1 MGLFFNHSRR
11 WYDKN
16 ALSCIESMSQE
27 LVALATIPHCQ
38 VDGDS
43 YYSCEAT
50 KGGKCDCG
58 ADEHNAEVERI
69 ARAIQG
75 ELKSIRK

>member
-11 WYDKN
+11 WYDEN

-27 LVALATIPHCQ
+27 LVALATIPHYQ
-38 VDGDS
+38 VDDDR

-58 ADEHNAEVERI
+58 ADEHNAEVEGI

>member
-11 WYDKN
+11 WYDEN
-16 ALSCIESMSQE
+16 SLSCIESMSQE
-27 LVALATIPHCQ
+27 LVAMAKIKHFR

-43 YYSCEAT
+43 YYSCEAR
-50 KGGKCDCG
+50 KGGECDCG

-69 ARAIQG
+69 AKAIQG
-75 ELKSIRK
+75 EFKAIRK